1 MIKSTGWM
9 EEFLFAVHETDVI
22 HTSIPMFPVS
32 RFKIVNA
39 QYFALIYCYSLVI
52 LDNPWMH
59 TEQILMIKST
69 GWIEELFHLRHV
81 RAMSGMSGDTESSCD
96 IPWAVIAFPLLG
108 ESVVPLS
115 PLRLK
120 MYRVSKKKLTR
131 CFKSS

>member
-9 EEFLFAVHETDVI
+9 EEFLFTVHETNVI
-22 HTSIPMFPVS
+22 HKYFPVS
-32 RFKIVNA
+32 HFKIVNA
-39 QYFALIYCYSLVI
+39 QYFALIYCYGLVI

-81 RAMSGMSGDTESSCD
+81 RAMSGMSGDRESSCD

-108 ESVVPLS
+108 ESGAPLYSQTEDVQGVP
-115 PLRLK
+115 
-120 MYRVSKKKLTR
+120 KKDDLM
-131 CFKSS
+131 F